1 MNDQVD
7 NAPQEQAQP
16 AEAPQTSQDESLESL
31 YNQYQIPE
39 QQAPLPAAPPPIEPV
54 QQQPSEREPLSEE
67 NLNAALLHEVQ
78 QIRQERVQER
88 EAKIAQQADEDFNT
102 AITAI
107 GKEAGMEG
115 KEKLIRG
122 YVLGEALNDN
132 RLRLLFDKR
141 HTNPQAWAKAQNV
154 IAKDIAKQ
162 FSMPNPQLEENQ
174 RAMEESQKANSTAP
188 PDKASA
194 EDKAMKLGEA
204 EFDHLWKSL
213 VYGRN

>member
-31 YNQYQIPE
+31 YTQYQIPE
-39 QQAPLPAAPPPIEPV
+39 QQAPLPATPEPV
-54 QQQPSEREPLSEE
+54 QQQPSEPQPPLSEE

-78 QIRQERVQER
+78 QIRQERAQER

-141 HTNPQAWAKAQNV
+141 HTNPQAWAKAQTV

-174 RAMEESQKANSTAP
+174 RAMEESQKASSTAP

-194 EDKAMKLGEA
+194 QEQAMKLGDA
-204 EFDHLWKSL
+204 EFDHLWKNL